1 MDRGGLKTLIFLLLF
16 ESAFRLRIISGSFK
30 YLLLPP
36 MLPHSCPPAR
46 VTTQSLEGEGVKA
59 FVLIQILDLRAI
71 DPGGQLQGYARKE
84 AANKIAS
91 TEKK

>member
-16 ESAFRLRIISGSFK
+16 ESAFPLRIISGSFK

-46 VTTQSLEGEGVKA
+46 VRTQSSRAEGSN
-59 FVLIQILDLRAI
+59 F
-71 DPGGQLQGYARKE
+71 
-84 AANKIAS
+84 
-91 TEKK
+91 